1 MKNMKYKIDEKDAEQ
16 KIYDDLFDHVMHM
29 LNEHQL
35 PVELVASALMAIGQ
49 RLYRTHLT
57 ERNYHTL
64 MDIIRDAAVEPYNVK
79 KERLH

>member
-29 LNEHQL
+29 LNEHSM
-35 PVELVASALMAIGQ
+35 PVDMVASTLMAIGQ

-57 ERNYHTL
+57 DRSYHAL
-64 MDIIRDAAVEPYNVK
+64 MEIIRDTDVEPYNVK

>member
-29 LNEHQL
+29 LNEHSM
-35 PVELVASALMAIGQ
+35 PVDMVASTLVAIGQ

-57 ERNYHTL
+57 DRSYHAL
-64 MDIIRDAAVEPYNVK
+64 MEIIRDTDVEPYNVK

>member
-1 MKNMKYKIDEKDAEQ
+1 MKHKIEEGDV
-16 KIYDDLFDHVMHM
+16 YDDLFEHVMHL
-29 LNEHQL
+29 LNEHGL

-57 ERNYHTL
+57 DQGYDAM
-64 MDIIRDAAVEPYNVK
+64 MDMIRDYPVEPYKVT

>member
-16 KIYDDLFDHVMHM
+16 KIHDDLFDHVMHM
-29 LNEHQL
+29 LNEHSM
-35 PVELVASALMAIGQ
+35 PVDMVASTLVAIGQ

-57 ERNYHTL
+57 DRSYHAL
-64 MDIIRDAAVEPYNVK
+64 MEIIRDTDVEPYNVK